1 MDFNNC
7 KTACKGI
14 DVVFNL
20 IGIKT
25 SPKIIQE
32 KPADIFVSYLRFNTN
47 IIEAARQEN
56 VKWFLYVSTIGVYTP
71 DDVMEEDS
79 LWSGFPSKHDWYGGW
94 AKRIGEMQ
102 LETYKIQYGLK
113 NYSIVRPANV
123 YGPYDDFSSTSMVI
137 PSLIKRIYNEFVD
150 LKIYIH
156 TWNIFANNISW
167 RNIEINN
174 NIVDDNIIFNY
185 FDDLKFLIKKIIIDD
200 DTKINLI
207 GNLNGNVAS
216 SRMPL
221 KGWKNYWYGQYSIIN
236 YIYNTNIDKNEILI
250 NTRFDLLS
258 NSYYFNNI
266 EVIYFI
272 KKNNNKSYIKNKFLI
287 ENELLND
294 IWCTGVDNIYIGN
307 IDTMYKLIHKFYY
320 ELDNI
325 IKINNKI
332 IHQEYLVVI
341 VNSEI

>member
-1 MDFNNC
+1 MNLNGKNILVTGGTGMIGQQLIKLLHKEGANITVVSLDSPKIVPKNIKFLNLDLMDFNNC

-56 VKWFLYVSTIGVYTP
+56 VKWFLYVSTIGVYSP
-71 DDVMEEDS
+71 DEVMEEDS

-137 PSLIKRIYNEFVD
+137 PSLIKRIYNKENPFIVWGD
-150 LKIYIH
+150 GSSIRDFIYSEDVAKAM
-156 TWNIFANNISW
+156 IFAVSNEIHEPLNVGSGHGISIKDLV
-167 RNIEINN
+167 NTAIEIS
-174 NIVDDNIIFNY
+174 DYKPEIIWDTSKPSGDKQRILNTKKLNDYGFLPSIS
-185 FDDLKFLIKKIIIDD
+185 LKEGLTRTFEWYKLNSSIID
-200 DTKINLI
+200 N
-207 GNLNGNVAS
+207 NRYNVF
-216 SRMPL
+216 
-221 KGWKNYWYGQYSIIN
+221 K
-236 YIYNTNIDKNEILI
+236 
-250 NTRFDLLS
+250 
-258 NSYYFNNI
+258 
-266 EVIYFI
+266 
-272 KKNNNKSYIKNKFLI
+272 
-287 ENELLND
+287 
-294 IWCTGVDNIYIGN
+294 
-307 IDTMYKLIHKFYY
+307 
-320 ELDNI
+320 
-325 IKINNKI
+325 
-332 IHQEYLVVI
+332 
-341 VNSEI
+341 

>member
-1 MDFNNC
+1 MNLNGKNVLVTGGTGMIGQQLIKLLHKEGANITVVSLDSPKIVPKNIKFLNLDLMDFNNC

-56 VKWFLYVSTIGVYTP
+56 VKWFLYVSTIGVYSP
-71 DDVMEEDS
+71 DEVMEEDS

-137 PSLIKRIYNEFVD
+137 PSLIKRIYNKENPFIVWGD
-150 LKIYIH
+150 GSSIRDFIYSEDVAKAM
-156 TWNIFANNISW
+156 IFAVSNEIHEPLNVGSGHGISIKDLV
-167 RNIEINN
+167 NTAIEIS
-174 NIVDDNIIFNY
+174 DYKPEIIWDTSKPSGDKQRILNTKKLNDYGFLPSIS
-185 FDDLKFLIKKIIIDD
+185 LKEGLTRTLEWYKLNSSIID
-200 DTKINLI
+200 N
-207 GNLNGNVAS
+207 NRYNVF
-216 SRMPL
+216 
-221 KGWKNYWYGQYSIIN
+221 K
-236 YIYNTNIDKNEILI
+236 
-250 NTRFDLLS
+250 
-258 NSYYFNNI
+258 
-266 EVIYFI
+266 
-272 KKNNNKSYIKNKFLI
+272 
-287 ENELLND
+287 
-294 IWCTGVDNIYIGN
+294 
-307 IDTMYKLIHKFYY
+307 
-320 ELDNI
+320 
-325 IKINNKI
+325 
-332 IHQEYLVVI
+332 
-341 VNSEI
+341 

>member
-1 MDFNNC
+1 MNLNGKNVLVTGGTGMIGQQLIKLLHKEGANITVVSLDSPKIVPKNIKFLNLDLMDFNNC

-56 VKWFLYVSTIGVYTP
+56 VKWFLYVSTIGVYSP
-71 DDVMEEDS
+71 DEVMEEDS

-137 PSLIKRIYNEFVD
+137 PSLIKRIYNKENPFIVWGD
-150 LKIYIH
+150 GSSIRDFIYSEDVAKAM
-156 TWNIFANNISW
+156 IFAVSNEIHEPLNVGSGHGISIKDLV
-167 RNIEINN
+167 NTAIEIS
-174 NIVDDNIIFNY
+174 DYKPEIIWDTSKPSGDKQRILNTKKLNDYGFLPSIS
-185 FDDLKFLIKKIIIDD
+185 LKEGLTRTLEWYKLNSSIIDN
-200 DTKINLI
+200 KRY
-207 GNLNGNVAS
+207 NVF
-216 SRMPL
+216 
-221 KGWKNYWYGQYSIIN
+221 K
-236 YIYNTNIDKNEILI
+236 
-250 NTRFDLLS
+250 
-258 NSYYFNNI
+258 
-266 EVIYFI
+266 
-272 KKNNNKSYIKNKFLI
+272 
-287 ENELLND
+287 
-294 IWCTGVDNIYIGN
+294 
-307 IDTMYKLIHKFYY
+307 
-320 ELDNI
+320 
-325 IKINNKI
+325 
-332 IHQEYLVVI
+332 
-341 VNSEI
+341 

>member
-1 MDFNNC
+1 MNLNGKNVLVTGGTGMIGQQLIKLLHKEGANITVVSLDSPKIVPKNIKFLNLDLMDFNNC

-56 VKWFLYVSTIGVYTP
+56 VKWFLYVSTIGVYSP
-71 DDVMEEDS
+71 DEVMEEDS

-137 PSLIKRIYNEFVD
+137 PSLIKRIYNKENPFIVWGD
-150 LKIYIH
+150 GSSIRDFIYSEDVAKAM
-156 TWNIFANNISW
+156 IFAVSNEIHEPLNVGSGHGISIKDLV
-167 RNIEINN
+167 NTAIEIS
-174 NIVDDNIIFNY
+174 DYKPEIIWDTSKPSGDKQRILNTKKLNDYGFLPSIS
-185 FDDLKFLIKKIIIDD
+185 LKEGLTRTFEWYKLNSSIID
-200 DTKINLI
+200 N
-207 GNLNGNVAS
+207 NRYNVF
-216 SRMPL
+216 
-221 KGWKNYWYGQYSIIN
+221 K
-236 YIYNTNIDKNEILI
+236 
-250 NTRFDLLS
+250 
-258 NSYYFNNI
+258 
-266 EVIYFI
+266 
-272 KKNNNKSYIKNKFLI
+272 
-287 ENELLND
+287 
-294 IWCTGVDNIYIGN
+294 
-307 IDTMYKLIHKFYY
+307 
-320 ELDNI
+320 
-325 IKINNKI
+325 
-332 IHQEYLVVI
+332 
-341 VNSEI
+341 